1 MNRNVIPFLAAVF
14 AATVPAGAEDL
25 RLRDLPRLQDPSLP
39 GLPIIDAGRSTILI
53 HGNYCGP
60 GNRAPLSPV
69 DALDRACMHH
79 DECSPPRGKIAS
91 CACNDRLNR
100 EAALIADD
108 PGEPE
113 AVRDTAE
120 FIAGTALALPCR

>member
-1 MNRNVIPFLAAVF
+1 MNRSLIPFAFAVAGLATAPAV
-14 AATVPAGAEDL
+14 AQDLQQPDL
-25 RLRDLPRLQDPSLP
+25 RPSDRLV
-39 GLPIIDAGRSTILI
+39 IDAGRSAILI

-60 GNRAPLSPV
+60 GNRAPLAPI

-79 DECSPPRGKIAS
+79 DACSPPRGRVAA

-108 PGEPE
+108 PGE
-113 AVRDTAE
+113 AQTVRDTAE